1 MSSYLYYI
9 IYRNPTS
16 NSYIMSKCFVS
27 PVARQMTSNM
37 VVAMRD
43 VVQMCFVGFS
53 IQIER
58 AAVAE
63 SVAFFTHCRAI
74 QLS

>member
-1 MSSYLYYI
+1 
-9 IYRNPTS
+9 
-16 NSYIMSKCFVS
+16 MSKCFVS